1 MFRGNHRTFFSSQ
14 YSCFRL
20 DDCGNHSQ
28 LETCSRKSR
37 AEYQNE
43 IFSFFIIFFSCLCY
57 TSSPILFLREAMFQ
71 KKQEKLKKE
80 RFTKYS
86 AFPPIILLAG
96 NSSQL
101 FPIHQ
106 QSITFVL
113 SCQKIDW

>member
-43 IFSFFIIFFSCLCY
+43 FFSFFLFFLVYVVLLPPFCFFMKQC
-57 TSSPILFLREAMFQ
+57 FK

-80 RFTKYS
+80 QFTKYS

-113 SCQKIDW
+113 TMILTS